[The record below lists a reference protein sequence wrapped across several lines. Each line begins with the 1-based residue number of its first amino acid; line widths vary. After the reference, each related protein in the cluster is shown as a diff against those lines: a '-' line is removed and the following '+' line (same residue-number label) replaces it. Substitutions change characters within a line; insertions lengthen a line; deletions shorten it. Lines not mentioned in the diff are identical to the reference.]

1 MPNPQNT
8 HWLTASWCF
17 RDHPKEDTPPP
28 ASFWGLGSRETMLE
42 LLHKG
47 RGKSWYW
54 FRKRA
59 SARLKGWM
67 ISPRLGRIL
76 EFPGMETCPWLVCS
90 RCVFVCV
97 WERERERVASQG
109 VCACTKDPPLPLLLP
124 IQLVGCDAVP
134 FPWYPKSRGTVASR
148 LKNKGP
154 SPNLSPKCWNFTDL
168 ERGEG
173 GTSERD

>member
-1 MPNPQNT
+1 MPKPSNT

-17 RDHPKEDTPPP
+17 RDHPKEDKPPLP
-28 ASFWGLGSRETMLE
+28 SFWGLGSRETMLE

-90 RCVFVCV
+90 RGVCV
-97 WERERERVASQG
+97 CERESERERERERESCLTGCLCLHQRSSLTPTPAHP
-109 VCACTKDPPLPLLLP
+109 ACRLWSCTLSVVPQESWNSSIKTEKKVLLQLFPPN
-124 IQLVGCDAVP
+124 V
-134 FPWYPKSRGTVASR
+134 
-148 LKNKGP
+148 
-154 SPNLSPKCWNFTDL
+154 
-168 ERGEG
+168 
-173 GTSERD
+173 GTSQT